1 MECAQVSHGKL
12 RVEVPN
18 DLLKKCHRGH
28 SKDDVVDVEE
38 QVGDTGPIFVDKEGG
53 GVGSRG
59 DEAELA
65 NVCRKTLVL
74 GSGSLL
80 QDVEGALQQ
89 THMVRKNRVDEA
101 WGLLAVDGLLQMSME
116 KSVLDV

>member
-12 RVEVPN
+12 RVEAPN
-18 DLLKKCHRGH
+18 DLLKKCRRGR

-38 QVGDTGPIFVDKEGG
+38 QVGDTNPVFVDKEG

-59 DEAELA
+59 DKTELA
-65 NVCRKTLVL
+65 NVCRKTLVP

-80 QDVEGALQQ
+80 QAVEGALQQ
-89 THMVRKNRVDEA
+89 THMVKKNRVEEA

>member
-12 RVEVPN
+12 KVEAPN
-18 DLLKKCHRGH
+18 DLLKCHRGR
-28 SKDDVVDVEE
+28 SKDDVVDVQK
-38 QVGDTGPIFVDKEGG
+38 QVGDTGPVFVDKEG

-65 NVCRKTLVL
+65 NVCRKTLVP

-80 QDVEGALQQ
+80 QAVEGALQQ

-116 KSVLDV
+116 KSILDV

>member
-1 MECAQVSHGKL
+1 MKCAQVSHGKL
-12 RVEVPN
+12 RVETPN

-28 SKDDVVDVEE
+28 SKDNVVDVEK

-53 GVGSRG
+53 VRSRG
-59 DEAELA
+59 NEAKLA

-80 QDVEGALQQ
+80 
-89 THMVRKNRVDEA
+89 
-101 WGLLAVDGLLQMSME
+101 
-116 KSVLDV
+116 

>member
-12 RVEVPN
+12 RVEAPN
-18 DLLKKCHRGH
+18 ELLKKCRRGR

-38 QVGDTGPIFVDKEGG
+38 QVGDTGPVFVDKEGG
-53 GVGSRG
+53 VGGRG

-65 NVCRKTLVL
+65 NACRKTLVP

-80 QDVEGALQQ
+80 QAVEGALQQ
-89 THMVRKNRVDEA
+89 THMVRKDMIDEA

-116 KSVLDV
+116 KNILDV

>member
-1 MECAQVSHGKL
+1 MECAQVNHGKL
-12 RVEVPN
+12 RVEAPN

-28 SKDDVVDVEE
+28 SKYDVIDVQK
-38 QVGDTGPIFVDKEGG
+38 QVGDTGPIFVDKEG

-65 NVCRKTLVL
+65 NVCRKSLVP

-80 QDVEGALQQ
+80 QAVEGALQR
-89 THMVRKNRVDEA
+89 THMIKKNRIDEA
-101 WGLLAVDGLLQMSME
+101 WEMLAVDGLLQMSME